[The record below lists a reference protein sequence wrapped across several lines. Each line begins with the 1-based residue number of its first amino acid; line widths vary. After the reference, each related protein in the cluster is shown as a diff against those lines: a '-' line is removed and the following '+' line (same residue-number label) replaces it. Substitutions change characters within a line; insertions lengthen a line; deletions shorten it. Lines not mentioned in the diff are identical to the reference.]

1 MRFLMSCI
9 KDGRYSRMDRVL
21 SLLGIAQKAGKVVSG
36 GFLCEDAIKSRQA
49 VLVILA
55 EDAQK
60 NTVHTITNKCTYY
73 KIPFSFYGTK
83 EALGHAIGKGERSCA
98 AVTDQG
104 LADGIT
110 KLLGSGK
117 KEE

>member
-1 MRFLMSCI
+1 
-9 KDGRYSRMDRVL
+9 MDKLL
-21 SLLGIAQKAGKVVSG
+21 SLLGIAQKAGKIVSG
-36 GFLCEDAIKSRQA
+36 GFLCEKAIKSREA
-49 VLVILA
+49 KLVIIA

-60 NTVHTITNKCTYY
+60 NTVSTISNTCTFYH
-73 KIPFSFYGTK
+73 IPYSFYGVK
-83 EALGHAIGKGERSCA
+83 ETLGHAIGKQERSCV

-104 LADGIT
+104 LADSIT

>member
-1 MRFLMSCI
+1 
-9 KDGRYSRMDRVL
+9 MDKLL

-36 GFLCEDAIKSRQA
+36 GFLCEKAIKSREA
-49 VLVILA
+49 KLVIIA

-60 NTVHTITNKCTYY
+60 NTVSTISNKCTFYH
-73 KIPFSFYGTK
+73 IPYSFYGVK
-83 EALGHAIGKGERSCA
+83 ETLGHAIGKQERSCV
-98 AVTDQG
+98 AVMDQG
-104 LADGIT
+104 LADSTT

>member
-1 MRFLMSCI
+1 
-9 KDGRYSRMDRVL
+9 MDKLL
-21 SLLGIAQKAGKVVSG
+21 SLLGIAQKAGKIVSG
-36 GFLCEDAIKSRQA
+36 GFICEKAIKSREA
-49 VLVILA
+49 KLVIIA

-60 NTVHTITNKCTYY
+60 NTVSTISNKCTFYH
-73 KIPFSFYGTK
+73 IPFSFYGVK
-83 EALGHAIGKGERSCA
+83 ETLGHAIGKQERSCV

-104 LADGIT
+104 LADSIT